1 MIFHELKEDE
11 LGQRKKKWKH
21 QKGHLKNRCKKNVTK
36 SRNPTK
42 SKKLKLMDEK

>member
-1 MIFHELKEDE
+1 MNLRKMNWDNE
-11 LGQRKKKWKH
+11 KKKWKH